1 MKNNRKFIRIPES
14 AEISYRL
21 IKNIKTTG
29 ALSKDISKGGL
40 RFFVNEFIPKE
51 SVLKIKIII
60 KKLPYSFEVIAK
72 VKWVKK
78 RFANESFEIGVEFI
92 EVPQKDLQHLERYIE
107 DINYKKSTRQE
118 VNIP

>member
-1 MKNNRKFIRIPES
+1 MKNNRKYIRIPES

-21 IKNIKTTG
+21 VKNIKTTG

-60 KKLPYSFEVIAK
+60 KKIPYSFEVMAK
-72 VKWVKK
+72 IKWVRK
-78 RFANESFEIGVEFI
+78 RFANESFEIGAEFI
-92 EVPQKDLQHLERYIE
+92 EVPQKDLKHLERYIE
-107 DINYKKSTRQE
+107 NINCKSSQQE

>member
-21 IKNIKTTG
+21 IKKIKATG

-60 KKLPYSFEVIAK
+60 KKIPYSFEVMAK

-92 EVPQKDLQHLERYIE
+92 EVPEKDLQHLVRYIE
-107 DINYKKSTRQE
+107 DITYKSSQQE
-118 VNIP
+118 INIP

>member
-51 SVLKIKIII
+51 SILKIKMAL
-60 KKLPYSFEVIAK
+60 KKIPYSFEVMAK
-72 VKWVKK
+72 IKWIKK
-78 RFANESFEIGVEFI
+78 RFANESFEIGVEFM
-92 EVPQKDLQHLERYIE
+92 EVPRKDLQHLEQYIE
-107 DINYKKSTRQE
+107 DINSKSTQEE